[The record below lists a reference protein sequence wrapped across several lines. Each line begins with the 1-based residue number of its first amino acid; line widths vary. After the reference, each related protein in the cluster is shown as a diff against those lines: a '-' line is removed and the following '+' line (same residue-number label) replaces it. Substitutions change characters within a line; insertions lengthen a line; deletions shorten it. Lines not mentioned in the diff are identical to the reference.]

1 MNLLPCSK
9 LISNVLLTVT
19 LSILMLAVRC
29 HAVAGDMIDVD
40 LKSTIVSSFQGIG
53 IQWDPYSYQ
62 PAPKEWKLILARL
75 DRCKPGYFRVC
86 HSANSYCLGFD
97 DKGNPIYVWDESRK
111 SNKEAARS
119 LDQLYAILDYAQSRN
134 VDVILGEWGPP
145 RVGSVQLSSEDPR
158 WGRIM
163 ADFIKHLIQV
173 KRYTVIKYIN
183 YVNEPNGDWSGNK
196 SYGTW
201 TQGIKYLHK
210 ELKAR
215 ELDKW
220 VHIIGPDTTGN
231 TDWMEPF
238 TWLDL
243 VAKDIPGMI
252 GAYDLHWYAQDKEV
266 LEGKMETL
274 LREKR
279 EWELKT
285 DPDARNK
292 PMFMGESGLI
302 TGRVNG
308 DQQPRVR
315 SFEYGVMMADYTAQ
329 VGRAGWM
336 GVMAWDCDD
345 AMHTNKEHIPVPNDL
360 TLKLWGFWNTQ
371 GSMMGKP
378 EEELPRPWFY
388 TWTLMS
394 RLFPRGSIIVK
405 AGSPEMPRFRV
416 LVGTD
421 AGHKQIS
428 MMLVNNADENRTVTV
443 KVPGFKTTRLSRYNY
458 FDNDRPVGPDN
469 IPLPKEPMLRANL
482 EQGVQVTLPSR
493 GVVFLTNKEISLKDN
508 H

>member
-1 MNLLPCSK
+1 M
-9 LISNVLLTVT
+9 IS
-19 LSILMLAVRC
+19 SILLIVTISILTLTDRSHALAENT
-29 HAVAGDMIDVD
+29 INVD
-40 LKSTIVSSFQGIG
+40 LKSTVVSSFQGIG

-62 PAPKEWKLILARL
+62 PTPEKWKLILTRL

-86 HSANSYCLGFD
+86 HMANSYCLGFD
-97 DKGNPIYVWDESRK
+97 DKANPIYVWDESQII
-111 SNKEAARS
+111 NKEAARS
-119 LDQLYAILDYAQSRN
+119 LNQLYAILDYAQSRK

-145 RVGSVQLSSEDPR
+145 NVGRIQLSSEDPR

-163 ADFIKHLIQV
+163 ADFVQYLIRV
-173 KRYTVIKYIN
+173 KKYSCIKYVN

-196 SYGTW
+196 SYDTW
-201 TQGIKYLHK
+201 TKGIRYLHK
-210 ELKAR
+210 ELKAL
-215 ELDKW
+215 ELHK
-220 VHIIGPDTTGN
+220 IIRIVGPDTTGN

-238 TWLDL
+238 TWMDRIL
-243 VAKDIPGMI
+243 KDIPDMI

-266 LEGKMETL
+266 LEGKMENL
-274 LREKR
+274 LIEKR
-279 EWELKT
+279 EFALKT
-285 DPDARNK
+285 DPDAKNK

-315 SFEYGVMMADYTAQ
+315 TFEYGVMMADYTAQ

-345 AMHTNKEHIPVPNDL
+345 AMHTNKEHIPIPNDL

-371 GSMMGKP
+371 GSIMGQP

-394 RLFPRGSIIVK
+394 RLFPHASIIVK
-405 AGSPEMPRFRV
+405 ADTPELPRFRV

-421 AGHKQIS
+421 ATHKQIS
-428 MMLVNNADENRTVTV
+428 IMLVNNADEARMVTV
-443 KVPGFKTTRLSRYNY
+443 KIPGFKATRLSRYNY

-482 EQGVQVTLPSR
+482 EKGVLVTLPSR
-493 GVVFLTNKEISLKDN
+493 GVVFLTNKEINLKDSK
-508 H
+508 